1 MANGSLPPQTREE
14 MKEDLYRRFSAR
26 GLRRQQRERW
36 RQGVT
41 VSFSLLMLS
50 GAKRMLDFALASLL
64 LALLAPLT
72 IAGWL
77 RCGGRL
83 RRKPRAGR
91 YCETYEQ
98 LSFDVPADSLPA
110 RLGLDR
116 LPVLFNILRGDMSF
130 VGPRAVAPGDLS
142 PRQRAARKRY
152 NVRPGLICLWW
163 VRRRANI
170 AFDSEAA
177 SDAEYVETQSVWNDL
192 GILARALPA
201 VLYGEGLP
209 NVAEIVRIL
218 GIRMQNLTMSEA
230 IEEIVARLDGKGGR
244 QVCFVNADCAN
255 IAHRDAEYRGILNR
269 AHLTLADGI
278 GLKIAGKL
286 LGREIKQNVNGT
298 DMFPALCEALA
309 ASGHG
314 LFLLG
319 AKPGVADAVAA
330 WVREHHPG
338 VAISGTQHGYFT
350 PEEEPAVL
358 RRIADSGAALLL
370 VAFGAP
376 RQDKWIARHLDAA
389 GVRVAIGVGGLFD
402 FYSGN
407 IPRAPQWL
415 REMGFE
421 WLYRFWQEPRRMWRR
436 YFVGNAVFLYRVM
449 RERRAEKGLE
459 DGE

>member
-1 MANGSLPPQTREE
+1 MANETLPRQTREE
-14 MKEDLYRRFSAR
+14 VKEELYRRFSDR

-41 VSFSLLMLS
+41 ISFSLLLLS
-50 GAKRMLDFALASLL
+50 GAKRMLDFVAAALL
-64 LALLAPLT
+64 LTLLSPLM
-72 IAGWL
+72 IAGWIL
-77 RCGGRL
+77 TAGRL
-83 RRKPRAGR
+83 RREPRVGR
-91 YCETYEQ
+91 YCETYDR
-98 LSFDVPADSLPA
+98 LSFDASAGSPLA
-110 RLGLDR
+110 RLGLR
-116 LPVLFNILRGDMSF
+116 GLPVLFNILRGDMSF
-130 VGPRAVAPGDLS
+130 VGPRAAAPGDLS

-177 SDAEYVETQSVWNDL
+177 SDAEYVETQSVWGDL

-209 NVAEIVRIL
+209 NVAEIVRLL
-218 GIRMQNLTMSEA
+218 GIRMHNLTMSEA
-230 IEEIVARLDGKGGR
+230 VEEIVAQLDGSGGN

-255 IAHRDAEYRGILNR
+255 IAWRDEAYRDILNQAR
-269 AHLTLADGI
+269 MTLADGI

-298 DMFPALCEALA
+298 DMFPLLCA
-309 ASGHG
+309 AIEKSGHG
-314 LFLLG
+314 IFLLG
-319 AKPGVADAVAA
+319 ARPGIADAVAA
-330 WVREHHPG
+330 WIREHHPG
-338 VAISGTQHGYFT
+338 VAISGLQHGYFT

-376 RQDKWIARHLDAA
+376 RQDKWIHRCLA
-389 GVRVAIGVGGLFD
+389 GTGVKVAIGVGGLFD
-402 FYSGN
+402 FYSGS

-415 REMGFE
+415 REMGME

-449 RERRAEKGLE
+449 MERRGRQ
-459 DGE
+459 DGD